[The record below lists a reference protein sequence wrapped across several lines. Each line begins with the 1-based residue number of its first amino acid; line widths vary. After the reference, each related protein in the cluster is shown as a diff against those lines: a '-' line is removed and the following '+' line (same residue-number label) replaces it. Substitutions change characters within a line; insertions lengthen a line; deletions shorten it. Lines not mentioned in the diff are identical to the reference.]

1 LKRPETTIATNIG
14 EAIRR
19 PASDMF
25 RAFTRL
31 LSDKDGVGAVEFALI
46 APIMFIMYFVT
57 IEASQA
63 ITTNKKVGRIAS
75 MVADLVTQQDRI
87 TGSEADA
94 IMEIGQSIIQPY
106 TRSKPTITITAIEI
120 TAANPTSQVRVAW
133 SRRRA
138 GEDCPPPP
146 EAAPEAGDPATIP
159 AALNIPG
166 TFLIKVESDMCYK
179 PMIFWQKS
187 QQEAL
192 GFAAAFNNIPM
203 NEIYY
208 NRPRMSPT
216 VPCTGC

>member
-1 LKRPETTIATNIG
+1 MAMNIG

-19 PASDMF
+19 PALDMF
-25 RAFTRL
+25 RALTRL
-31 LSDKDGVGAVEFALI
+31 LSDRRGVGAVEFALI

-87 TGSEADA
+87 TGVEADA

-133 SRRRA
+133 TRRLA
-138 GEDCPPPP
+138 GEKCPAPPPLP
-146 EAAPEAGDPATIP
+146 AAGSTTTVP

-179 PMIFWQKS
+179 PMIFWDED
-187 QQEAL
+187 QQGAL
-192 GFAAAFNNIPM
+192 GFAGAFNNIPM
-203 NEIYY
+203 DEIYY

-216 VPCTGC
+216 VPCPDC

>member
-1 LKRPETTIATNIG
+1 M
-14 EAIRR
+14 IRR
-19 PASDMF
+19 PALDLF
-25 RAFTRL
+25 RAFTGL
-31 LSDKDGVGAVEFALI
+31 LSDKGGVGAVEFAMI

-87 TGSEADA
+87 TGAEADA
-94 IMEIGQSIIQPY
+94 IMQIGQSIIQPY
-106 TRSKPTITITAIEI
+106 SRSKPTITITAIEI

-138 GEDCPPPP
+138 GENCPTPP
-146 EAAPEAGDPATIP
+146 EAPKVGDPATIP

-166 TFLIKVESDMCYK
+166 TFLIRVESDMCYK

-203 NEIYY
+203 NETYY
-208 NRPRMSPT
+208 NRPRMSPDI
-216 VPCTGC
+216 PCTGC